1 MNSIYTLP
9 FFLILILF
17 SSCTEP
23 VYEIS
28 DSNQDELF
36 KIWKLKSIDFD
47 GFETKDNHLSYNR
60 KVIKYNGFIIALFPD
75 QTGTLIQGVECDTFR
90 WEMDAI
96 NNKLVIDSGPNI
108 TAFDEMTFL
117 KNKQGLFM
125 LINYEKSGILKMAV
139 HGNITADYK
148 EDPFHS
154 LNNKWRMHAV
164 RMETPQEL
172 KGRAI
177 NYLQHYRYLF
187 KSRMDDPERKFSSVN
202 SKGIVHVSHGG
213 ISPVGDSKIKEE
225 WINYFFI
232 EEQAYDTYY
241 EVEEMIENKSLKT
254 QVGDDWIEN
263 NYNYLTEL
271 LKKYN

>member
-1 MNSIYTLP
+1 M
-9 FFLILILF
+9 
-17 SSCTEP
+17 
-23 VYEIS
+23 
-28 DSNQDELF
+28 
-36 KIWKLKSIDFD
+36 
-47 GFETKDNHLSYNR
+47 SYNR